1 MSADKGKQQT
11 QAKTRIHFRSSTKKT
26 RIDRHYHKRREA
38 NDTMTQKCAY
48 CDKELTTEEI
58 GFHGELLP
66 AEDGEPAIIG
76 YMCKT
81 CVEDKDD
88 IV

>member
-1 MSADKGKQQT
+1 
-11 QAKTRIHFRSSTKKT
+11 
-26 RIDRHYHKRREA
+26 
-38 NDTMTQKCAY
+38 MTQKCAY
-48 CDKELTTEEI
+48 CDKEITSEEI

-88 IV
+88 II